1 MKSYSSATLAALA
14 SGHVAIVRLVHLA
27 FSSGAVALNI
37 SNWDLVWLGVTYK
50 GAYGLGSVSQ
60 ISDKPGEVQGITLQL
75 SAGDP
80 ARIALALD
88 EAHSV
93 QGTVVTLRTAIIE
106 TTNYTIVDAPIDWV
120 GQCDTMSISESGTT
134 AEVGVTAESR
144 AVDLLRGN
152 PSTYSDADQQA
163 LFAGDR
169 AFEYVVSQSDKPI
182 IWPAREFYFK

>member
-14 SGHVAIVRLVHLA
+14 SGHVAIVRLVHMA
-27 FSSGAVALNI
+27 FSSGAVALNV
-37 SNWDLVWLGVTYK
+37 SNWDLLWLGVTYK
-50 GAYGLGSVSQ
+50 GAYGLGAVSQ
-60 ISDKPGEVQGITLQL
+60 INDKPGEVQGITLKL

-88 EAHSV
+88 AADIV

-106 TTNYTIVDAPIDWV
+106 TASYTILDAPIDWV
-120 GQCDTMSISESGTT
+120 GKCDTMAISESGTT

-152 PSTYSDADQQA
+152 PSTYTDADQQA

-182 IWPAREFYFK
+182 IWPAREFFFK

>member
-14 SGHVAIVRLVHLA
+14 SGHVAIVRLVHMA
-27 FSSGAVALNI
+27 FSSGVVALNV

-50 GAYGLGSVSQ
+50 GAYGLGAVSQ
-60 ISDKPGEVQGITLQL
+60 ITDKPGEVQGITLQL

-88 EAHSV
+88 SANVV
-93 QGTVVTLRTAIIE
+93 QGTVVTLRTAILE
-106 TTNYTIVDAPIDWV
+106 TVNYTIVDAPIDWV
-120 GQCDTMSISESGTT
+120 GRCDTMTISESGTS
-134 AEVGVTAESR
+134 AEVGVTVESR

-152 PSTYSDADQQA
+152 PSTYTDADQQS

-182 IWPAREFYFK
+182 IWPAREFFFK

>member
-14 SGHVAIVRLVHLA
+14 SGHVAIVRLVHMA
-27 FSSGAVALNI
+27 FASGAVALNV

-60 ISDKPGEVQGITLQL
+60 INDKPGEVQGITLQL

-182 IWPAREFYFK
+182 IWPAREFFFK